1 MKYSI
6 LLFTFIF
13 LVSCN
18 NSPVKKN
25 KTDYIPYKS
34 SGFALILDSNLYQ
47 NENFYKKVNNDNF
60 EIAHNILKKN
70 SILKITNPFN
80 MKSVELKVTKK
91 IKFSPFYKILLSKK
105 VADKLELN
113 REMPFVEVTERKKNK
128 SFVAKI
134 ATTHTEEKKVKNKAP
149 ITQVKIDNISV
160 NKKANIKKD
169 KKFSII
175 IGVFYSEI
183 STNELK
189 EILERGYI
197 AEDSLIVKKLG
208 KNKFMLSSKAYTS
221 INTLKNLYFGLNKYG
236 FDDLEIKQHD

>member
-1 MKYSI
+1 MKYSF

-60 EIAHNILKKN
+60 EIAHNFLKKN

-134 ATTHTEEKKVKNKAP
+134 ATTHTEEKK
-149 ITQVKIDNISV
+149 T
-160 NKKANIKKD
+160 
-169 KKFSII
+169 
-175 IGVFYSEI
+175 
-183 STNELK
+183 
-189 EILERGYI
+189 IL
-197 AEDSLIVKKLG
+197 
-208 KNKFMLSSKAYTS
+208 
-221 INTLKNLYFGLNKYG
+221 
-236 FDDLEIKQHD
+236 